1 VRLGEQLKLL
11 LEKQATRVFAELG
24 YTPAEARD
32 AKREGTL
39 VLGSGAETAP
49 SINLYSHLVSGPRRI
64 GRSGLGPRATPRSMR
79 RVSVAFELAPV
90 AREARSG

>member
-1 VRLGEQLKLL
+1 MLGDQLKLL
-11 LEKQATRVFAELG
+11 LEKQATRVFAQLG
-24 YTPAEARD
+24 YTPAEEARD